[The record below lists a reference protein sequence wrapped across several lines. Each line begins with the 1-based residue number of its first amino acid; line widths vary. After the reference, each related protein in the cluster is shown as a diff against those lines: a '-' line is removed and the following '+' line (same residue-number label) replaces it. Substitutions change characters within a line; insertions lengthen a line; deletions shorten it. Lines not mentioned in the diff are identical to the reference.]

1 MGKRFIVLSFIH
13 QQIASARNIENISI
27 FLSKICQ
34 LLVKLYIAT
43 CDQS

>member
-27 FLSKICQ
+27 FSQQDLPIIS
-34 LLVKLYIAT
+34 
-43 CDQS
+43 